1 MTLPAGLR
9 PGREI
14 HFADLDACSRTTTSE
29 EELALDHRAVSI
41 IPSSDLD
48 ASEAFY
54 RRLGFEVVSDYG
66 HYRILADGRGWHLHL
81 THTPG
86 WPKNIEDNPFGLYLY
101 VDDVDAVAARVI
113 DLIIEK
119 GAPHAKSW
127 GTYEFA
133 VSDPSGLL
141 VRVGRIIDQ
150 G

>member
-1 MTLPAGLR
+1 M
-9 PGREI
+9 
-14 HFADLDACSRTTTSE
+14 
-29 EELALDHRAVSI
+29 DHRSVAIV
-41 IPSSDLD
+41 PSSNLD

-54 RRLGFEVVSDYG
+54 KLLGFDVVSDYG

-81 THTPG
+81 THSPG

-101 VDDVDAVAARVI
+101 VDDVDAVAARVS

-119 GAPHAKSW
+119 GAPRAKPW

-141 VRVGRIIDQ
+141 VRVGRIIDE